1 MVLWA
6 FEVKGSG
13 GEEGTPECG
22 LAVNEVQRVGLL
34 KGYGGI
40 IQRGKKCKVGTV
52 SVI

>member
-1 MVLWA
+1 MVLWE
-6 FEVKGSG
+6 FEVKDSG
-13 GEEGTPECG
+13 GEEETPECG
-22 LAVNEVQRVGLL
+22 LGVNEVQRIGLL

>member
-13 GEEGTPECG
+13 EEGTPECG
-22 LAVNEVQRVGLL
+22 LGVNEVQRIGLL

-40 IQRGKKCKVGTV
+40 IQRGKKCKVGRV

>member
-1 MVLWA
+1 MVLWE

-13 GEEGTPECG
+13 GEEETPECG
-22 LAVNEVQRVGLL
+22 LGVNEVQRIGLL

-40 IQRGKKCKVGTV
+40 IQRGKKGKVGTV